1 MAKPFPKEQELAEKT
16 ERLAELNSLL
26 NMDEKGPAET
36 LGMDNVPEVADMPR
50 KAVTYAGRVSE
61 ASQIADSAYKPSV
74 LGKLKAAQERIAG
87 RTEDRQKPVR
97 KQEQQL

>member
-1 MAKPFPKEQELAEKT
+1 
-16 ERLAELNSLL
+16 
-26 NMDEKGPAET
+26 MDEKGPAET
-36 LGMDNVPEVADMPR
+36 LGMDDVPEVADLPR

-61 ASQIADSAYKPSV
+61 VSKTADSAYKPSV

-87 RTEDRQKPVR
+87 KTEGKQKPAR